1 MGKVQCNK
9 TKKERKLSMQGMKA
23 LYRGNPRKGGINP
36 PLWELKK
43 SNLTYGS
50 YGKF

>member
-9 TKKERKLSMQGMKA
+9 TKKERKLSMQGVKT
-23 LYRGNPRKGGINP
+23 LHGGNPCKGDFVS

-43 SNLTYGS
+43 TI
-50 YGKF
+50 